1 MRNTNIREYLSIP
14 WVKFLVWTLVL
25 IVGVIL
31 IGILANFLTKE
42 VFNL

>member
-1 MRNTNIREYLSIP
+1 MRNTNVREYLSIP
-14 WVKFLVWTLVL
+14 WIKFLLWTLVV

-31 IGILANFLTKE
+31 IGILANILTKV